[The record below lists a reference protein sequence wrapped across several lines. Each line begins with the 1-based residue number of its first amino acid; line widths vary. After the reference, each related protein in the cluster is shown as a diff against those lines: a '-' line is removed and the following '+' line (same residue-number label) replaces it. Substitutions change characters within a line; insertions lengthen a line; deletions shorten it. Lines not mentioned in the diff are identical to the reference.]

1 MKSRLLLVLVFFFQA
16 EDGIRDYKV
25 TGVQTCALPI
35 YSGRSEFQN
44 WSYSFTTGNS
54 GTLSVQ
60 SRAVDDSGNLEV
72 PSPGITVTAV
82 PQPCPCTIWPSTA
95 APATVDAGPYSPLEL
110 GVQFRADSNGY
121 ITGIRFYKSAANTG
135 THVGQLW
142 SSSGAL
148 LASAAFTGE
157 TASGWQQVNFSNP
170 VAITANTLYVA
181 SYHTSVG
188 HFSADWNYFA
198 TAGVDNAPLHAPAD
212 GGGNANGVYAF
223 ASTSAFPAN
232 TYNSSNFWVD
242 VVYNYS
248 AGATSPLSVS
258 TTSLPNGTESVV
270 YNQGL
275 AAVGGTTPYSWSLF
289 SGTLPSGLTLSTS
302 GQISGTPTT

>member
-110 GVQFRADSNGY
+110 GVQFRADSDGY

-135 THVGQLW
+135 THVGHLW

-148 LASAAFTGE
+148 LASVTFTGE
-157 TASGWQQVNFSNP
+157 TASGWQQANFSGP

-181 SYHTSVG
+181 SYQTSVG
-188 HFSADWNYFA
+188 HFSLDPGYFA
-198 TAGVDNAPLHAPAD
+198 TFGVDDSPLHAFAD
-212 GGGNANGVYAF
+212 SGGASNGVYAF
-223 ASTSAFPAN
+223 TSTGAYPTT
-232 TYNSSNFWVD
+232 TYNASNYWID
-242 VVYNYS
+242 VVFNFN
-248 AGATSPLSVS
+248 AAAAPLKVS
-258 TTSLPNGTESVV
+258 TTSLPNGAQSVA
-270 YNQGL
+270 YSQSL
-275 AAVGGTTPYSWSLF
+275 AAAGGTAPYSWSL
-289 SGTLPSGLTLSTS
+289 
-302 GQISGTPTT
+302 